1 MQGIILERV
10 YIFPLVCFVCCCIIW
25 CWCWYHQGYPVCC
38 LDLMQIHKD
47 FSEAD
52 LMSKQASNVIWKLWI
67 FILPTNI
74 IIIWLE
80 WYYHDHTDIYK
91 HLQQLQ
97 DSQAH
102 INWTNQIHKKK
113 HHKLILWLLRSN
125 LNRSWSEATERYCQA
140 TVRIKCKSPK
150 MFLRSR
156 SKEKTSQEL
165 RSNEQG
171 GASWSQ
177 NLRPFSLVRGS
188 QGGLDIIIIIIQIIL
203 IAIIIIQ
210 IIKII
215 IK

>member
-1 MQGIILERV
+1 MASYLKECTL
-10 YIFPLVCFVCCCIIW
+10 YTSLLVCFLCCCIIW

-97 DSQAH
+97 DGQAH
-102 INWTNQIHKKK
+102 FNWTNQIHKKGDFMIVAV
-113 HHKLILWLLRSN
+113 KLEKIM
-125 LNRSWSEATERYCQA
+125 
-140 TVRIKCKSPK
+140 I
-150 MFLRSR
+150 R
-156 SKEKTSQEL
+156 SKRKILPSHCLDQMQITKNVSQKPIK
-165 RSNEQG
+165 RKDFS
-171 GASWSQ
+171 GA
-177 NLRPFSLVRGS
+177 
-188 QGGLDIIIIIIQIIL
+188 
-203 IAIIIIQ
+203 AI
-210 IIKII
+210 
-215 IK
+215 